1 MPKTDPPHPD
11 DTLSLRRRRAAEE
24 EAEALRAE
32 VVRWVREGE
41 AGRQASDALR
51 DLFREGLEGA
61 VRDALADGEVARS
74 LAGDLRGELA
84 GVFEEE
90 IRDEVARQV
99 RTALADS
106 LFSDEELEALRREV
120 RQAVSEA
127 VTSPTPPSA
136 GRTSLGQQR
145 ATPPRGPERKPDRGP
160 QRGPKPRAG
169 ASGPSRAAFGQR
181 PSFGRIDWSRPGVLA
196 GLAAALLVGVVA
208 IWFFF
213 IRPAGDAAPAGTAS
227 DGGAVASDT
236 VTSADAS
243 DTASDTAPLDSG
255 ATATGGGATL
265 SGDAQPL
272 YDLWRDRVAADHPA
286 PGGLDAPLRERFGCW
301 FSGSARDDLAEAVRE
316 AEAAA
321 GPTALENRLR
331 TVFPLC
337 IGDDAVGQGANAA
350 VYAAQA
356 AAQQALDRRAARGW
370 AGCRQAPDPAPD
382 LAAFRADG
390 IRGPGT
396 YAVLDALATC
406 RGMGR
411 AVSFDGSSDVTDYL
425 FVLYLALADLE
436 GTA

>member
-1 MPKTDPPHPD
+1 M
-11 DTLSLRRRRAAEE
+11 SLRRRRAAQE

-41 AGRQASDALR
+41 AGREASEALR
-51 DLFREGLEGA
+51 DLFREGLESA

-74 LAGDLRGELA
+74 LAGGLRGELA

-99 RTALADS
+99 RAALADS
-106 LFSDEELEALRREV
+106 LFSDQELDALRRDV
-120 RQAVSEA
+120 RRAVSEA
-127 VTSPTPPSA
+127 VTSPSTVS
-136 GRTSLGQQR
+136 RSSLETK
-145 ATPPRGPERKPDRGP
+145 APRRPPERAAAKPGSRPAATQDPGGTSARS
-160 QRGPKPRAG
+160 R
-169 ASGPSRAAFGQR
+169 SGSGRR
-181 PSFGRIDWSRPGVLA
+181 PSFGRVDWSRPAVLA
-196 GLAAALLVGVVA
+196 GLAAALVVAAVA

-213 IRPAGDAAPAGTAS
+213 LRPGGAATPTGPGASDQAATTGTAQAGVS
-227 DGGAVASDT
+227 P
-236 VTSADAS
+236 SAPPADS
-243 DTASDTAPLDSG
+243 AP
-255 ATATGGGATL
+255 ATGGG
-265 SGDAQPL
+265 SGLDGNSQPL
-272 YDLWRDRVAADHPA
+272 YDLWRQRVAPDHPV
-286 PGGLDAPLRERFGCW
+286 PDGLDAPLQERFACW
-301 FSGSARDDLAEAVRE
+301 FSGAARDDLAEAVRE

-337 IGDDAVGQGANAA
+337 INDDAVGQGANPA

-356 AAQQALDRRAARGW
+356 AAHQALSRRAERGW
-370 AGCRQAPDPAPD
+370 AGCRQAPGSPPD
-382 LAAFRADG
+382 LDAFRADG

-406 RGMGR
+406 RGMDQ

-436 GTA
+436 GAS

>member
-1 MPKTDPPHPD
+1 M
-11 DTLSLRRRRAAEE
+11 SLRRRRAAQE

-41 AGRQASDALR
+41 AGREASKALR
-51 DLFREGLEGA
+51 DLFREGLESA

-74 LAGDLRGELA
+74 LAGALRGELA
-84 GVFEEE
+84 GVFDEE

-99 RTALADS
+99 RAALADS
-106 LFSDEELEALRREV
+106 LFSDEELNALRRDV

-127 VTSPTPPSA
+127 VTSPSPVSRSSLEPESPRRPPGRAAAKSGSRPA
-136 GRTSLGQQR
+136 GPTG
-145 ATPPRGPERKPDRGP
+145 PRP
-160 QRGPKPRAG
+160 
-169 ASGPSRAAFGQR
+169 ASGRGSRSGFGRR
-181 PSFGRIDWSRPGVLA
+181 PSFGRVDWSRPGILA
-196 GLAAALLVGVVA
+196 GLAAVLVIGALA

-213 IRPAGDAAPAGTAS
+213 LRPGGAAIPAGAGADHQAATAGATQTGASPTAAPV
-227 DGGAVASDT
+227 D
-236 VTSADAS
+236 SA
-243 DTASDTAPLDSG
+243 P
-255 ATATGGGATL
+255 ATGEGTGL
-265 SGDAQPL
+265 DGDAQPL
-272 YDLWRDRVAADHPA
+272 YDLWRQRVAPDHPV
-286 PGGLDAPLRERFGCW
+286 PDGLDAPLQERFACW
-301 FSGSARDDLAEAVRE
+301 FSGASRDDLAEAVRE

-337 IGDDAVGQGANAA
+337 INDDAVGQGANPA

-356 AAQQALDRRAARGW
+356 AAHQALNHRSASGW
-370 AGCRQAPDPAPD
+370 AGCRQAPGPPPD

-406 RGMGR
+406 RGLDQ

-436 GTA
+436 GAS